1 MYRIYNL
8 VLVLFSLR
16 STLSAALNK
25 FTVAYQ
31 PKVLGKY

>member
-1 MYRIYNL
+1 MYGIYNL

-16 STLSAALNK
+16 STLSAALKK

-31 PKVLGKY
+31 AEIFEKY

>member
-1 MYRIYNL
+1 MCRIYNL

-16 STLSAALNK
+16 STLSAALKK

-31 PKVLGKY
+31 PETFENY